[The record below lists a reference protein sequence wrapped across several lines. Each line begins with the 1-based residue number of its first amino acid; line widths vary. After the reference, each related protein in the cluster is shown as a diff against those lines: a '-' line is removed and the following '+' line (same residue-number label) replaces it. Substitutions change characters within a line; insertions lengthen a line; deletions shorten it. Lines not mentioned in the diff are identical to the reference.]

1 MIRLAV
7 QDTGVGVPPEALAM
21 IFDAFTQ
28 ADGST
33 TRKFGGSGL
42 GLTICR
48 QLVKMMHG
56 DLGVES
62 EPGRGSTFWFKLP
75 LEKQSLNSPGQ
86 SCPAFP
92 QLAHKRILVVDDTAS
107 YRSILH
113 EQFRQFRVLDSY
125 AASGHDALDVLRRQA
140 TCSKPFD
147 LTIIDSDIKDM
158 DGLSLAQAIRADP
171 RIGNTRIILLTSLHG
186 RLTTSI
192 LQTTGIAAGLV
203 KPVRQSRLFDT
214 LVDVLSVDAIA
225 TTGSSKHSSLVP
237 ASLSLTKIKDVRVL
251 IAEDNAVNQR
261 LAVRQLKKLGYYA
274 DAVSN
279 GKEVLEALRQVPYD
293 IILMDCQMPEMDGY
307 EVSRLIRQ
315 QSTHGT
321 GPYIIALT
329 ANALQGD
336 RERCIQAGM
345 NDYLTKPLHLSD
357 LESSLQRAL
366 LRVQPSR
373 RSNQATPGS
382 EVLDPAIL
390 ASLHELSSPNEG
402 DPFKELVELFLKDA
416 QSRLQKMAV
425 ALERKEWSQLAAAAH
440 TLKGSANN
448 LGARNLAN
456 LLASLEKHA
465 KTSNLTDSANILLSV
480 RSEFQEVESALLAEL
495 QKR

>member
-1 MIRLAV
+1 MMQGEIGV
-7 QDTGVGVPPEALAM
+7 QSE
-21 IFDAFTQ
+21 
-28 ADGST
+28 
-33 TRKFGGSGL
+33 SG
-42 GLTICR
+42 
-48 QLVKMMHG
+48 K
-56 DLGVES
+56 
-62 EPGRGSTFWFKLP
+62 GSTFWFRLP
-75 LEKQSLNSPGQ
+75 LEKQSLSTSGQ

-92 QLAHKRILVVDDTAS
+92 QLANKRILVVDDTAS
-107 YRSILH
+107 YQSILH
-113 EQFRQFRVLDSY
+113 EQFQQFRVVDTY
-125 AASGHDALDVLRRQA
+125 AASGGEALVLLRRHA
-140 TCSKPFD
+140 SSNKPFD
-147 LTIIDSDIKDM
+147 LAIIDSDIKDM
-158 DGLSLAQAIRADP
+158 EGLALARSIRMDP
-171 RIGNTRIILLTSLHG
+171 NLSTLRLILLTSMHG
-186 RLTTSI
+186 RLTTPV
-192 LQTTGIAAGLV
+192 LQTTGISAGLV

-214 LVDVLSVDAIA
+214 LVDVLSADPFASA
-225 TTGSSKHSSLVP
+225 GLSTHPSAVP
-237 ASLSLTKIKDVRVL
+237 APLSLTKIKDVRVL

-315 QSTHGT
+315 QNASGG
-321 GPYIIALT
+321 GPYIIAIT

-373 RSNQATPGS
+373 RQTRTAPGA
-382 EVLDPAIL
+382 ETLDPAIL
-390 ASLHELSSPNEG
+390 ASLRELRSPDET
-402 DPFKELVELFLKDA
+402 DPFQELVELFLKDA
-416 QSRLQKMAV
+416 QVRLQKMDA
-425 ALERKEWSQLAAAAH
+425 ALERSEWPQLAAAAH

-448 LGARNLAN
+448 LGARQLAG

-465 KTSNLTDSANILLSV
+465 KTSNSTDSANILLSV
-480 RSEFQEVESALLAEL
+480 RSEFQEVEAALLAEL